1 MLSEGED
8 RVGLGLIGLGWWGGE
23 LIAAARRGEAAD
35 VVSCFARSE
44 TARDEFSAK
53 HEVAATS
60 SLESMLDDPAVEG
73 VLIATSHQSHRPLV
87 EQVAAAGKHIF
98 VEKPLATTVSEGRAC
113 VEAAKAAGV
122 LLQVGHQRRRTAAN
136 RRIKEMLDSGELGDV
151 ETVIA
156 HQSIPNGFKMP
167 ETAWRW
173 DPEQSPL
180 GGMTSMGVH
189 KIDTMHYLVGRIARV
204 SAFTRAGR
212 KDPIDEA
219 TVLAIEFDGG
229 ALATLTTSFYTPTA
243 NDIAVFGTLGAAYN
257 TVGGSKLALQMRNDP
272 APEPVELPEI
282 DPVVDEII
290 GFARAIRGEGPVEPD
305 GEAGLAVVAVL
316 EAAVES
322 SRAGRVVEVQQ
333 VSV

>member
-1 MLSEGED
+1 MSQDGQ

-23 LIAAARRGEAAD
+23 LTDAAEKGGVGR
-35 VVSCFARSE
+35 VVSAFARSDAGRE
-44 TARDEFSAK
+44 EFTAK
-53 HEVAATS
+53 HGVPAAA
-60 SLESMLDDPAVEG
+60 SLEAMLDDPDVEG
-73 VLIATSHQSHRPLV
+73 VLIATSHQSHRALV
-87 EQVAAAGKHIF
+87 EQAAAAGKHIF
-98 VEKPLATTVSEGRAC
+98 VEKPLTTTVAEGRAC
-113 VEAAKAAGV
+113 VDAARQAGV

-136 RRIKEMLDSGELGDV
+136 RRIKEMLDAGELGDV
-151 ETVIA
+151 ETIIA
-156 HQSIPNGFKMP
+156 HQSVPNGFKMP

-180 GGMTSMGVH
+180 GGMTSLGVH

-219 TVLAIEFDGG
+219 TVLALEFDNG
-229 ALATLTTSFYTPTA
+229 ALATLTTSFYTPVA
-243 NDIAVFGTLGAAYN
+243 NDIAVFGTLGAAFN
-257 TVGGSKLALQMRNDP
+257 TVGGSKLAIQMRNDA

-282 DPVVDEII
+282 DPVVDELV
-290 GFARAIRGEGPVEPD
+290 GFAKAIRGEGPVEPD

-322 SRAGRVVEVQQ
+322 AKTGRAVEVA
-333 VSV
+333 SI